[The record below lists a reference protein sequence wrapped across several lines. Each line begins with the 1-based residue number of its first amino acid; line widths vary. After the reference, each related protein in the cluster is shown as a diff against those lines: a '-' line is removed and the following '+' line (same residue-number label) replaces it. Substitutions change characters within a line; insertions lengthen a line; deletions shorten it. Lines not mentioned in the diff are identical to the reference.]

1 LSHVT
6 GTKVTFDQEI
16 HDKIT
21 FAIHVRPKGQR
32 QFYNQA
38 MNVILTQQRPFSKED
53 FPQLSPANYRKFIQK
68 LRGFLEPVCNT
79 KPKLWTIKGMM
90 LPGDSHRV
98 TLQGMGVGQKFLE
111 ILESLKMQ
119 HPTIHDIKIKFKSDL
134 HEYLIR
140 KGCSSNPS
148 NNSIKVG
155 FITLDNNV
163 TVKILVYPETTQID
177 IGCTYKS
184 IIYDLKG
191 ILYLHEIL
199 SKISHHLSGLS
210 DCSTIPPVH
219 DWVITHYH
227 FAKDGPSELST
238 QLFHMTFE
246 EVAGG
251 LIRFY
256 SKKMPDG
263 SIIPRV
269 EQVKTMQQ
277 TLGQK
282 IQEVLEIS

>member
-1 LSHVT
+1 MSHVT
-6 GTKVTFDQEI
+6 GKKVTFDQEI

-21 FAIHVRPKGQR
+21 KAIHVRPRGQQ
-32 QFYNQA
+32 QFFQQA
-38 MNVILTQQRPFSKED
+38 MNVIVKEQRPFSKYD
-53 FPQLSPANYRKFIQK
+53 FPQLSPTNYRKFIQK
-68 LRGFLEPVCNT
+68 LKMFLEPVRNT
-79 KPKLWTIKGMM
+79 KPKLWIIKGMA

-98 TLQGMGVGQKFLE
+98 TLGDKGVGQKFLDL
-111 ILESLKMQ
+111 LESLKLQ

-134 HEYLIR
+134 HEYLIK

-148 NNSIKVG
+148 NDSIKPG
-155 FITLDNNV
+155 FTTVDNNI

-177 IGCTYKS
+177 IGCTYKP
-184 IIYDLKG
+184 IVHDFKG
-191 ILYLHEIL
+191 IFYLHEIL
-199 SKISHHLSGLS
+199 SKISHHLSGIA
-210 DCSTIPPVH
+210 DCSTIPLVH

-227 FAKDGPSELST
+227 FAKDGPSELSS

-256 SKKMPDG
+256 SKEMPDG
-263 SIIPRV
+263 SVIPRV
-269 EQVKTMQQ
+269 EQIRTIPQ

-282 IQEVLEIS
+282 LQEVLEIS